1 MSEETRTQRADSS
14 ASARHLAE
22 AAAARRPAEAAADG
36 RLTETSAGRHSRLVP
51 VACLA
56 VAAYVGLFAII
67 DALLEAHTPT
77 SQQMLIRIV
86 LVAMALLGALAILVY
101 VLQRERAAAAAA
113 EQRVEKARFEGALL
127 TLRELGIKTPG
138 PVEGGT
144 PVRNGVPAAL
154 ADTSPEVSVLTARE
168 RQVARLIARGRTSR
182 EIADQLT
189 ITERTVDTHADRI
202 RAKLGLRSRAE
213 IVAWVLAKGV
223 LSDSQS

>member
-1 MSEETRTQRADSS
+1 MSEETRAPRADAS
-14 ASARHLAE
+14 ASARLRAE
-22 AAAARRPAEAAADG
+22 AAAARRVAETAAAG
-36 RLTETSAGRHSRLVP
+36 RLAGTSAGRHSRLVLL
-51 VACLA
+51 ACLA
-56 VAAYVGLFAII
+56 GAAYVGLFAIV

-86 LVAMALLGALAILVY
+86 LVAMALLGAIAILVY
-101 VLQRERAAAAAA
+101 VLQHERAAMAAA

-144 PVRNGVPAAL
+144 PVRNGVPASL
-154 ADTSPEVSVLTARE
+154 ADTSPELSVLTARE
-168 RQVARLIARGRTSR
+168 RQVALLIARGRTSR
-182 EIADQLT
+182 EIAEQLT

-213 IVAWVLAKGV
+213 IVAWVLGKGL
-223 LSDSQS
+223 LSDSQ

>member
-36 RLTETSAGRHSRLVP
+36 RLTDTRAGPHSRLVLL
-51 VACLA
+51 ACLA
-56 VAAYVGLFAII
+56 GAAYVGLFAII

-138 PVEGGT
+138 PVDGGT
-144 PVRNGVPAAL
+144 RAGGPAPAAL
-154 ADTSPEVSVLTARE
+154 ADSYPEVSVLTARE
-168 RQVARLIARGRTSR
+168 RQVALLIARGRTTR
-182 EIADQLT
+182 EIAEQLT

-213 IVAWVLAKGV
+213 IVAWVLGKGL
-223 LSDSQS
+223 LSHSEG

>member
-36 RLTETSAGRHSRLVP
+36 RLTDTRAGPHSRLVLL
-51 VACLA
+51 ACLA
-56 VAAYVGLFAII
+56 GAAYVGLFAII

-77 SQQMLIRIV
+77 SQQMLIRVV

-113 EQRVEKARFEGALL
+113 
-127 TLRELGIKTPG
+127 
-138 PVEGGT
+138 
-144 PVRNGVPAAL
+144 AL
-154 ADTSPEVSVLTARE
+154 ADSYPEVSVLTARE
-168 RQVARLIARGRTSR
+168 RQVALLIARGRTTR
-182 EIADQLT
+182 EIAEQLT